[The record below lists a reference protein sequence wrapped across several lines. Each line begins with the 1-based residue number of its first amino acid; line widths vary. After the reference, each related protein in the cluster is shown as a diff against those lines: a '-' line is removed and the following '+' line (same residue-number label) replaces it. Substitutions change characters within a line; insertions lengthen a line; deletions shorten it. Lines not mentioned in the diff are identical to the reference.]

1 MPAMCSHQIA
11 HDLRAGNAQD
21 GGHVAIGY
29 AIRLHPAVE
38 DRAAGRRAWALAG
51 QLLFAAVLIVG
62 GTFAVAAALM
72 LVLVTAPIAAPI
84 ALWLVWRSGDR
95 AARSARRTRARHT
108 RVRRA
113 RARALGLT
121 VIGS

>member
-1 MPAMCSHQIA
+1 MACAQAMRRTEPH
-11 HDLRAGNAQD
+11 L
-21 GGHVAIGY
+21 AIGD
-29 AIRLHPAVE
+29 AIRLHPALE
-38 DRAAGRRAWALAG
+38 DRAGRRAWALAG

-62 GTFAVAAALM
+62 GTFAVAVALT
-72 LVLVTAPIAAPI
+72 LVLVTAPIAAAI
-84 ALWLVWRSGDR
+84 MLWLVWRSGDR
-95 AARSARRTRARHT
+95 AERFARRTRARHT